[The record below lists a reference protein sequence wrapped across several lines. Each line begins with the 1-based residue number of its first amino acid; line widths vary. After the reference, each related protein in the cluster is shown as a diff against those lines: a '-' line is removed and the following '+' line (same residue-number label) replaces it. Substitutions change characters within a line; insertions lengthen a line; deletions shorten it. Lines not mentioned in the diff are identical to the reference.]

1 VSLETDANASDQ
13 PPNLFAPR
21 RRRLLTGRRGIVA
34 STLSSAVLLA
44 GIVSVFYLAPG
55 GAQVRYYFFNPHN
68 MWIAFIG
75 KPSIGLSSVGL
86 GIITN
91 IWMFLLCEVLILIFG
106 LLIASVRVSQSSVLF
121 PLRVLT
127 AMYTDVFRGIPVLL
141 VMLIVGFGIPEL
153 GLGFLSHQS
162 PAVYGCITL
171 TITYS
176 AYVAEVFRAGLY
188 SVPNGQLLA
197 ARSLGLT
204 HASTMRRV
212 ILPQAVRTVIPPLLN
227 DFISLQKDTAL
238 VSILGGIE
246 AVRAAQIFDSTEFNS
261 SGYIVA
267 ALLFLVLTIPLTRF
281 TDRLIAKD
289 RSRRLAGS
297 Q

>member
-1 VSLETDANASDQ
+1 MSLETDANASDQ